1 MFNQQNTNKVRHINM
16 NLDEMQRGNF
26 SKLISKMFIGFSA
39 SQDKRRSKH
48 YTTGFRQKFRQ
59 ITQWF
64 FECFADEEDAGWLV
78 SDPVNKTR
86 DYTVVFSS

>member
-1 MFNQQNTNKVRHINM
+1 MS
-16 NLDEMQRGNF
+16 LDEMQRGNF
-26 SKLISKMFIGFSA
+26 SKLISKMYIGFSA

-64 FECFADEEDAGWLV
+64 FECFADDEDAGWLV